1 MRSLLESLDLGLDGG
16 GPLRVLLLGLVQ
28 RSLRLVD
35 RLLTAFTVLLPGGLF
50 PRPFTFAARLFPF
63 VGESGLPFRRL
74 VDGARGSFLLLLAFR
89 LAGRLRRFSA
99 AKIGGQLGMFAERS
113 VGSNRAP
120 ENDAGL
126 CHGRGDDVRIVA
138 LLRRALVEEIAVGA
152 PRLQSR
158 LHRWSGDRLIEE
170 AQRGLIGLQFSGHRI
185 DPPSRS
191 IVNVAPAAAP
201 CGTDAALKR
210 SLIPEGRPCISQ
222 RALKDW
228 PRMSRTSTLPKRLQ
242 PMLATLTDAPF
253 DDPGWV
259 FEDKYDG
266 FRMIAEIRRGK
277 VALYSRNGK
286 IISHS
291 YIEVAKALEGV
302 KGDAVIDGE
311 LVAIGKDGVSHFQ
324 LLQNALRHE
333 AKLLYC
339 AFDLMFENAVD
350 LRKQPLLE
358 RKKRLKAILPRD
370 KLIAFSPHR
379 KENGTKFFAE
389 AERKGLEGLMA
400 KRADSAYASGGRTAD
415 WLKIKTAKRQEV
427 VIAGFTAPR
436 RTRPFFGALVLAV
449 REDDAWRYIGHVGT
463 GFSHKVL
470 EDLHAKLVKLT
481 TPKSPFPAKVKDE
494 AATTWVKP
502 SLVAEVKFAE
512 WTSKGELR
520 QPVYLGLR
528 SDKRAKDVVRER
540 ERPRK

>member
-1 MRSLLESLDLGLDGG
+1 
-16 GPLRVLLLGLVQ
+16 
-28 RSLRLVD
+28 
-35 RLLTAFTVLLPGGLF
+35 
-50 PRPFTFAARLFPF
+50 
-63 VGESGLPFRRL
+63 
-74 VDGARGSFLLLLAFR
+74 
-89 LAGRLRRFSA
+89 
-99 AKIGGQLGMFAERS
+99 
-113 VGSNRAP
+113 
-120 ENDAGL
+120 
-126 CHGRGDDVRIVA
+126 
-138 LLRRALVEEIAVGA
+138 
-152 PRLQSR
+152 
-158 LHRWSGDRLIEE
+158 
-170 AQRGLIGLQFSGHRI
+170 
-185 DPPSRS
+185 
-191 IVNVAPAAAP
+191 
-201 CGTDAALKR
+201 
-210 SLIPEGRPCISQ
+210 
-222 RALKDW
+222 
-228 PRMSRTSTLPKRLQ
+228 
-242 PMLATLTDAPF
+242 MLASLTDAPF

-266 FRMIAEIRRGK
+266 FRMIAEIRKGK

-286 IISHS
+286 IISRS

-339 AFDLMFENAVD
+339 AFDLMFENAAD

-379 KENGTKFFAE
+379 KGDGKKFFAE
-389 AERKGLEGLMA
+389 AERKGLEGVMA
-400 KRADSAYASGGRTAD
+400 KRAESAYSSGSRTPD

-449 REDDAWRYIGHVGT
+449 REDDTWRYIGHVGT

-481 TPKSPFPAKVKDE
+481 SAKSAKSPFSTRVKDE
-494 AATTWVKP
+494 ANTTWVRP

-540 ERPRK
+540 ELARK